1 MAERFQNQLLK
12 IKICVVLRTYYVFEK
27 YQSFHI
33 YFFTPPM
40 KIPQPLL
47 PIEVAFTALAWF
59 FPFMFCYHVK
69 SNSSHRLEL
78 AITHRTQVHFY
89 LLFLK
94 VEKILKRSLD
104 SIPSPSPS
112 VKIKITWGVKAKHC
126 WALSTNFWKWKVE
139 NSNVF
144 ALSPQVNFPANNLDF
159 RQRWWYR
166 IQAIFLNRF
175 ILHYHGF
182 EVLAGAN
189 SVRKMV
195 RYSDWIS

>member
-1 MAERFQNQLLK
+1 MAEQFQNQLSK
-12 IKICVVLRTYYVFEK
+12 IKICGILRTCSFAILFEK
-27 YQSFHI
+27 YQSFHV
-33 YFFTPPM
+33 YFCTPPM
-40 KIPQPLL
+40 KISQPLL

-112 VKIKITWGVKAKHC
+112 VKIQIMGG
-126 WALSTNFWKWKVE
+126 KVC
-139 NSNVF
+139 
-144 ALSPQVNFPANNLDF
+144 LRFPMTT
-159 RQRWWYR
+159 
-166 IQAIFLNRF
+166 
-175 ILHYHGF
+175 
-182 EVLAGAN
+182 V
-189 SVRKMV
+189 
-195 RYSDWIS
+195 

>member
-1 MAERFQNQLLK
+1 
-12 IKICVVLRTYYVFEK
+12 
-27 YQSFHI
+27 
-33 YFFTPPM
+33 M

-104 SIPSPSPS
+104 SIPSPSPLA
-112 VKIKITWGVKAKHC
+112 KIQIMGEKVCLRCKGKALLGIVNKLLKTKC
-126 WALSTNFWKWKVE
+126 
-139 NSNVF
+139 F
-144 ALSPQVNFPANNLDF
+144 ALLPKVNFPAHNLNF
-159 RQRWWYR
+159 
-166 IQAIFLNRF
+166 
-175 ILHYHGF
+175 H
-182 EVLAGAN
+182 
-189 SVRKMV
+189 
-195 RYSDWIS
+195 